1 MEIKENDIALLR
13 QKIEEKSGRQML
25 TPKDFDYLSD
35 CVFEECR
42 QKISPSTLKRL
53 WGYLSEVATPRI
65 STLNILSQFVG
76 CQDWESFYRQMQ
88 PPIEQEEKPVEQSER
103 LAEQAEKPVE
113 QSERL
118 AEQKVMSGEKAVR
131 PALKWLPYAV
141 VAVLL
146 AVGG

>member
-1 MEIKENDIALLR
+1 MSRRLTLFVYPRHFTTATGYTKMEIKENNIALLR

-42 QKISPSTLKRL
+42 QKISPTTLKRL

-76 CQDWESFYRQMQ
+76 CQDWESFCRQMQ
-88 PPIEQEEKPVEQSER
+88 PFLRNFAPDTKN
-103 LAEQAEKPVE
+103 
-113 QSERL
+113 
-118 AEQKVMSGEKAVR
+118 GT
-131 PALKWLPYAV
+131 
-141 VAVLL
+141 
-146 AVGG
+146 

>member
-42 QKISPSTLKRL
+42 QKISPTTLKRL

-76 CQDWESFYRQMQ
+76 CQDWESFCRQMQ
-88 PPIEQEEKPVEQSER
+88 PPIEQEEKPVEQ
-103 LAEQAEKPVE
+103 AEKPVE
-113 QSERL
+113 QAERL

>member
-1 MEIKENDIALLR
+1 MDIKENNIALLR

-42 QKISPSTLKRL
+42 QKISPTTLKRL
-53 WGYLSEVATPRI
+53 WDYLSEVATPRI

-76 CQDWESFYRQMQ
+76 CQDWESFCRQMQ
-88 PPIEQEEKPVEQSER
+88 PPIEQE
-103 LAEQAEKPVE
+103 EKPVE

-141 VAVLL
+141 VTVLL